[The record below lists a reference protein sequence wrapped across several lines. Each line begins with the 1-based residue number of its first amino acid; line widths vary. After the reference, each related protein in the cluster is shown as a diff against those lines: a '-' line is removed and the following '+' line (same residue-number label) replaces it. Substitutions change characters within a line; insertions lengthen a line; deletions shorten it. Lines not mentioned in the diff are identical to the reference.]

1 MLRSTPTAVCLLLV
15 VLASAMA
22 ACRPSEPA
30 VELPNLDPLGFGGDF
45 SLTAHD
51 GQPFRLQDLRGR
63 AVLLFFGY
71 TSCPDMCPLTMS
83 RIASTRDQ
91 LGAQASDVATLFVSI
106 DPNRDTP
113 AVLKEYVASFA
124 MPVTG
129 LTGSDSDLET
139 MTAAYRARYQM
150 VAASPHYLM
159 NHTTDIFLIDRQG
172 RLRGLFAYNEKPETL
187 AAALRVVLG
196 ESVQEGAVS

>member
-1 MLRSTPTAVCLLLV
+1 MLRATRAAVCLLLV

-22 ACRPSEPA
+22 ACQPTEPA

-83 RIASTRDQ
+83 RIASARDQ

-129 LTGSDSDLET
+129 LTGSDSDLEKV
-139 MTAAYRARYQM
+139 TAAYRAGYQM

-172 RLRGLFAYNEKPETL
+172 RLRALFAYNEKPETL
-187 AAALRVVLG
+187 AAALRVVLDK
-196 ESVQEGAVS
+196 GAGG